1 MWQSHEPCYDVASAI
16 SQGGRDYQEDSIVTD
31 FPHGSDSGFVVLAD
45 GMGGHAAGDVAS
57 KIVVTEVFSEL
68 KFQSATFCYSENDI
82 PTHLFDAAKSANEC
96 LLGESSNNPDTMGM
110 GSTLVS
116 IVIRENRMFWISIG
130 DSPLY
135 IFRDGK
141 LEQLNED
148 HSMAP
153 QIDFMVE
160 SGMIDPETGKNHPD
174 RNCLTSVLMG
184 DVVAKIDCPKTPY
197 ELKIGDIILVSS
209 DGLQFLENEEIQH
222 IMATHAESPS
232 NEISGH
238 LLEAIRELD
247 DPDQDNV
254 SFSVIKVN
262 HFDIS
267 KPMVVSKPIHP
278 VPDSPHV
285 GTTVANLNQDLLDPV
300 TDRAAD
306 VGGWFQRRR

>member
-1 MWQSHEPCYDVASAI
+1 MRQSHEPGYDVASAV
-16 SQGGRDYQEDSIVTD
+16 SQGGRDYQEDTLITD
-31 FPHGSDSGFVVLAD
+31 FPLGSDSGFVVLAD

-68 KFQSATFCYSENDI
+68 KFQSASFSYSENDI
-82 PTHLFDAAKSANEC
+82 PMHLYDAAKSANEC
-96 LLGESSNNPDTMGM
+96 LLGEVSTNPDTLGM

-116 IVIRENRMFWISIG
+116 IVIRENRLFWISIG

-135 IFRDGK
+135 LLRNGK

-160 SGMIDPETGKNHPD
+160 SGMIDAEVGKNHPD

-184 DVVAKIDCPKTPY
+184 EAVAKIDCPKTPY
-197 ELKIGDIILVSS
+197 ELKIGDIVLVSS
-209 DGLQFLENEEIQH
+209 DGLQFLENKKIQEIL
-222 IMATHAESPS
+222 ATNAKRPS
-232 NEISGH
+232 SEISSR
-238 LLEAIRELD
+238 LLMAIHKLA

-262 HFDIS
+262 NFDIT
-267 KPMVVSKPIHP
+267 KPLIVSKPINHGHEKG
-278 VPDSPHV
+278 HV
-285 GTTVANLNQDLLDPV
+285 GTTVANLNKDLIEPN

-306 VGGWFQRRR
+306 VGIWFQSKR